1 MQAGLQQCG
10 FSGAGRRCRLGR
22 QPHCLHM
29 RLLLLNRV
37 QEAHQALDRA
47 IGACRFGAHGGQ
59 SGSGGGGQ
67 RRAQR
72 RRRHAGGGVAAGGGQ
87 RWACKAGCGSR

>member
-59 SGSGGGGQ
+59 SGSGGGGAAA
-67 RRAQR
+67 RAAAAAACWR
-72 RRRHAGGGVAAGGGQ
+72 RRGGGWWTALGV
-87 RWACKAGCGSR
+87 